1 MLKRIDKYII
11 KTFLT
16 TFLVTLV
23 LFSIIIIVF
32 DIGEKLDDFITNKA
46 PVKEII
52 VNYYFNFIPQIMNMF
67 SPIFVFVSVIFF
79 TSKMAQ
85 RTEIVAILASGVSY
99 KRFLRPYIYT
109 ALILGVLSYFLNGWI
124 IPHADK
130 KRAAFENTYTRNKFH
145 SRSGIHRQ
153 IKPDVFLSIDWFSQ
167 YDSSGTNVTLEQ
179 YKNGQLISKTYA
191 RRMSFNYGAEKWQ
204 LQDVFSREYNK
215 DGSQTI
221 HSYNTLD
228 TAIQFDPSDFF
239 LRVEDLQTFDNNEL
253 TKIIHAEQERG
264 SENVY
269 LYTTEKYRRMASPFS
284 TFILTII
291 GVCVSS
297 KKTRG
302 GIGVSLG
309 IGIGLSFS
317 FLFIVQFFNSYG
329 ATGLLSAPL
338 AVSIPNILYL
348 GIAWILYKKVQK

>member
-1 MLKRIDKYII
+1 MLKKLDTYII

-16 TFLVTLV
+16 TFLVTIG

-32 DIGEKLDDFITNKA
+32 DISEKLDDFLENKA
-46 PVKEII
+46 PLKEI
-52 VNYYFNFIPQIMNMF
+52 VFDYYFNFIPQIMNMF

-85 RTEIVAILASGVSY
+85 RTEIVSILASGISY
-99 KRFLRPYIYT
+99 RRFLRPYILT
-109 ALILGVLSYFLNGWI
+109 ALMLGIISFFLNGWL

-130 KRAAFENTYTRNKFH
+130 KRADFENKYTRNMLH

-153 IKPDVFLSIDWFSQ
+153 IKPDVFLSIEWFSQ
-167 YDSSGTNVTLEQ
+167 YDSSGTNITLER
-179 YKNGQLISKTYA
+179 YKNNQLVSKTYA
-191 RRMSFNYGAEKWQ
+191 RRMSFNYSSNKWQ

-221 HSYNTLD
+221 HTYNTLD
-228 TAIQFDPSDFF
+228 TAIRFNPADFF

-253 TKIIHAEQERG
+253 NKIINAERERG

-297 KKTRG
+297 KKSRG
-302 GIGVSLG
+302 GIGVNLG
-309 IGIGLSFS
+309 FGIGLSFG

-329 ATGLLSAPL
+329 ATGLISAPI

-348 GIAWILYKKVQK
+348 GVAWILYKKVQK

>member
-1 MLKRIDKYII
+1 MLKKLDKYII

-16 TFLVTLV
+16 TFLVTLG

-32 DIGEKLDDFITNKA
+32 DIGEKLDDFLTNKA
-46 PVKEII
+46 PLKEII
-52 VNYYFNFIPQIMNMF
+52 FQYYFNFIPQIMNMF

-85 RTEIVAILASGVSY
+85 RTEIVAMLASGISY
-99 KRFLRPYIYT
+99 LRFLRPYIIT
-109 ALILGVLSYFLNGWI
+109 ATLLGIATFFLNGWI

-130 KRAAFENTYTRNKFH
+130 KRAEFENKYTRNMLH

-153 IKPDVFLSIDWFSQ
+153 IRPDMFLSIDWFSQ
-167 YDSSGTNVTLEQ
+167 YDSSGTNITLEQ
-179 YKNGQLISKTYA
+179 YQDGQLLSKTYA
-191 RRMSFNYGAEKWQ
+191 RRISYNYEANKWQ
-204 LQDVFSREYNK
+204 LQDVFSRTYNK

-221 HSYNTLD
+221 NSYNTLD
-228 TAIQFDPSDFF
+228 TAILFDPSDFF
-239 LRVEDLQTFDNNEL
+239 LRIEDLQTFDNNEL
-253 TKIIHAEQERG
+253 NNIIQAELERG

-297 KKTRG
+297 KKSRG
-302 GIGVSLG
+302 GIGVNLG
-309 IGIGLSFS
+309 IGIGLSFG

-329 ATGLLSAPL
+329 ATGLISAPL
-338 AVSIPNILYL
+338 AVTIPNILYL
-348 GIAWILYKKVQK
+348 GVAWILYRKVQK